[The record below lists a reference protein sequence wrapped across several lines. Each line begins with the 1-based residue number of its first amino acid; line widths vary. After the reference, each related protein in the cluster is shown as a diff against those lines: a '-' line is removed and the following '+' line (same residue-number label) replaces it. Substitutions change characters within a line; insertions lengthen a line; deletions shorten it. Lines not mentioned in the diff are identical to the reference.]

1 MFYLFDFNKHLII
14 IGTDKM
20 HYGGIYMNRP
30 NAPWLKFFGDIP
42 ETIEYPQGSMYEAIK
57 YAYDNNLYNNA
68 KNDAYVFQG
77 KSTSHKQFFDKI
89 DAVAKAFTAIGITA
103 GDKVT
108 ICMPNAPQG
117 VDAFYALNRI
127 SAVPAMIH
135 PLSAAGEITFYIENS
150 QSKAIV
156 VLDMFYEKVLEA
168 LKDVERPVKVI
179 VARIKD
185 ELPFPL
191 NLLYPL
197 TVKDKPAP
205 LPADNS
211 DVISWADFIAGG
223 KAVKSLPETFPS
235 KDDTA
240 VILFSGGTTGTSKG
254 IELTNMNMN
263 ALGYQVS
270 NAAGFSMEN
279 LRMFSVMPLFHG
291 FGLGVGVH
299 TAMVCSATCILIPQF
314 TIKTYA
320 KDVLK
325 YKPNVI
331 VGVPTL
337 YEALLRSD
345 GFDGADLS
353 FLKGVFCGGDSL
365 SVELKKKVDKF
376 LTDHKAKVQIR
387 EGYGTTECV
396 TASCLTPFDF
406 FREGS
411 IGIPFPDTYYQVVD
425 PKNDTEVP
433 YGTEGE
439 ICICGPTVMKGY
451 LDNAAE
457 TASTLRTHAD
467 GNVWLH
473 TGDLGTMD
481 EDGFIYYK
489 QRLKRLIIV
498 SGFNVY
504 PSQVENTIDAHPD
517 VLLSCAIGIPDP
529 YKMHKVKAFVVL
541 RPGVEPS
548 DKIKEEILEHCR
560 KNISKYAMPREIEFR
575 SELPKTLVGKV
586 AYRQL
591 EEEEEA
597 KLKAQENE

>member
-1 MFYLFDFNKHLII
+1 MTTPK
-14 IGTDKM
+14 
-20 HYGGIYMNRP
+20 
-30 NAPWLKFFGDIP
+30 APWLKYFGDIP
-42 ETIEYPQGSMYEAIK
+42 ATLEYPQGSMYEAIK
-57 YAYDNNLYNNA
+57 NGCENNINNNGGF
-68 KNDAYVFQG
+68 KNTAYVFQG
-77 KSTSHKQFFDKI
+77 KKTNYHEFFNKI
-89 DAVAKAFTAIGITA
+89 DTTAKAFKAIGIGK

-135 PLSAAGEITFYIENS
+135 PLSAEGEIKFYVTNS
-150 QSKAIV
+150 NSKAV
-156 VLDMFYEKVLEA
+156 LVLDMFYEKVLRA
-168 LKDVERPVKVI
+168 LEDVEYPVKVI
-179 VARIKD
+179 VARIQD
-185 ELPFPL
+185 ALPFPL
-191 NLLYPL
+191 NMLYPL
-197 TVKDKPAP
+197 TVKEKPAP
-205 LPADNS
+205 LPADNGN
-211 DVISWADFIAGG
+211 VIGWNEFIAGA
-223 KAVKSLPETFPS
+223 KTVKSLPEEFPG

-240 VILFSGGTTGTSKG
+240 VILFSGGTTGVSKG

-263 ALGYQVS
+263 ALGYEVQ
-270 NAAGFSMEN
+270 AGAGFTMTG

-299 TAMVCSATCILIPQF
+299 TALTAGATCILIPRF

-337 YEALLRSD
+337 FEALLRSD
-345 GFDGADLS
+345 GFANADLS

-365 SVELKKKVDKF
+365 SVELKKKVDAF
-376 LTDHKAKVQIR
+376 LKEHKSTVQIR

-396 TASCLTPFDF
+396 TASCLTPFDY

-411 IGIPFPDTYYQVVD
+411 IGIPFPDIYYQIVD

-439 ICICGPTVMKGY
+439 ICSMGPTVMKGY

-457 TASTLRTHAD
+457 TASTLRRHAD
-467 GNVWLH
+467 GNLWLH

-489 QRLKRLIIV
+489 QRLKRLIVV

-517 VLLSCAIGIPDP
+517 VLLSCAIGVPDP

-560 KNISKYAMPREIEFR
+560 KNISKHAMPREIEFR
-575 SELPKTLVGKV
+575 TELPKTLVGKV

-597 KLKAQENE
+597 KIKAQEENQ

>member
-1 MFYLFDFNKHLII
+1 MTKP
-14 IGTDKM
+14 K
-20 HYGGIYMNRP
+20 
-30 NAPWLKFFGDIP
+30 APWLKYFGDIP
-42 ETIEYPQGSMYEAIK
+42 ATLEYPQGSMYEAIK
-57 YAYDNNLYNNA
+57 NGCENNINNNGGF
-68 KNDAYVFQG
+68 KNTAYVFQG
-77 KSTSHKQFFDKI
+77 KKTNFREFFNKI
-89 DAVAKAFTAIGITA
+89 DTTAKAFKAIGIGK

-135 PLSAAGEITFYIENS
+135 PLSAEGEIKFYVTNS
-150 QSKAIV
+150 NSKAVV
-156 VLDMFYEKVLEA
+156 VLDMFYEKVLRA
-168 LKDVERPVKVI
+168 LEDVEYPVKVI
-179 VARIKD
+179 VARIQD
-185 ELPFPL
+185 ALPFPL
-191 NLLYPL
+191 NMLYPL
-197 TVKDKPAP
+197 TVKEKPAP
-205 LPADNS
+205 LPADNGN
-211 DVISWADFIAGG
+211 VIGWNEFIAGA
-223 KAVKSLPETFPS
+223 KTVKSLPEEFPG

-240 VILFSGGTTGTSKG
+240 VILFSGGTTGVSKG

-263 ALGYQVS
+263 ALGYEVQ
-270 NAAGFSMEN
+270 AGAGFTMTG

-299 TAMVCSATCILIPQF
+299 TALTAGATCILIPRF

-337 YEALLRSD
+337 FEALLRSD
-345 GFDGADLS
+345 GFANADLS

-365 SVELKKKVDKF
+365 SVELKKKVDAF
-376 LTDHKAKVQIR
+376 LKEHKSTVQIR

-396 TASCLTPFDF
+396 TASCLTPFDY

-411 IGIPFPDTYYQVVD
+411 IGIPFPDIYYQIVD

-439 ICICGPTVMKGY
+439 ICIMGPTVMKGY

-457 TASTLRTHAD
+457 TASTLRRHAD
-467 GNVWLH
+467 GNLWLH

-489 QRLKRLIIV
+489 QRLKRLIVV

-517 VLLSCAIGIPDP
+517 VLLSCAIGVPDP

-560 KNISKYAMPREIEFR
+560 KNISKHAMPREIEFR
-575 SELPKTLVGKV
+575 TELPKTLVGKV

-597 KLKAQENE
+597 KIKAQEENQ

>member
-1 MFYLFDFNKHLII
+1 MNK
-14 IGTDKM
+14 
-20 HYGGIYMNRP
+20 P
-30 NAPWLKFFGDIP
+30 NAPWLKFYGDIP
-42 ETIEYPQGSMYEAIK
+42 ANLTYPEGSMYEAIK
-57 YAYDNNLYNNA
+57 YAYDTHMHGNGYKNA
-68 KNDAYVFQG
+68 AYEFQG
-77 KSTSHKQFFDKI
+77 KSTSYPEFFEKI
-89 DAVAKAFTAIGITA
+89 DRTAKAFKAIGIGE

-117 VDAFYALNRI
+117 IDSFYALNRI

-135 PLSAAGEITFYIENS
+135 PLSAEGEIKFYVTHS
-150 QSKAIV
+150 KSKAIL
-156 VLDMFYEKVLEA
+156 VLDMFYEKVLNA
-168 LKDVERPVKVI
+168 LKDVEEPVKVI
-179 VARIKD
+179 VAHIKD

-205 LPADNS
+205 LPADNEN
-211 DVISWADFIAGG
+211 VIDWKDFIAGG
-223 KAVKSLPETFPS
+223 KKYASLPNVFPG
-235 KDDTA
+235 KDETA

-254 IELTNMNMN
+254 IELTNLNMN
-263 ALGYQVS
+263 ALGYEVQ
-270 NAAGFSMEN
+270 AGAGFPMKG
-279 LRMFSVMPLFHG
+279 LRAFSVMPLFHG
-291 FGLGVGVH
+291 FGLGVGIH
-299 TAMVCSATCILIPQF
+299 TVLTAAATCILIPQF

-320 KDVLK
+320 RDVKK
-325 YKPNVI
+325 YKPSVI

-337 YEALLRSD
+337 FEALLRSD
-345 GFDGADLS
+345 GFDGVDLS
-353 FLKGVFCGGDSL
+353 FLTGVFCGGDSL
-365 SVELKKKVDKF
+365 SIELKKKVDAF
-376 LTDHKAKVQIR
+376 LKEHNATVQIR

-396 TASCLTPFDF
+396 TASCITPKEF

-411 IGIPFPDTYYQVVD
+411 IGIPIPDIYYQIVN
-425 PKNDTEVP
+425 PQNDTEVP

-451 LDNAAE
+451 LNNAEE
-457 TASTLRTHAD
+457 TAATLRTHAD

-481 EDGFIYYK
+481 EDGFVYYK

-560 KNISKYAMPREIEFR
+560 QNVSKYAMPREIEFR
-575 SELPKTLVGKV
+575 TELPKTLVGKV
-586 AYRQL
+586 AYRKL
-591 EEEEEA
+591 EEEEAAKAKAAEEA
-597 KLKAQENE
+597 KE